1 MRGDSLTLR
10 GMRNLLPDE
19 KAKLNRIE
27 SEIRRLFKIYG
38 FQEVETPTIEPL
50 ELFELKSGEEIR
62 HRMYRFT
69 DLGGREVVLRPEA
82 TASIVKL
89 VVQEMRSAPLP
100 IKIGYVLNAF
110 RYDEPQYGRYREFKQ
125 GGFEI
130 FGTKSPLA
138 DAEILEI
145 SSRLMEGLGIKDYY
159 IKIGHEGVLRAV
171 LTNLNVEESVQD
183 RVLGLIDKERL
194 TEAFEILGPLPKG
207 GEAVSIIR
215 SLWEIKSRDPDEAVR
230 KAGEVLK
237 NIPEAGDQLENL
249 REIIELA
256 KASGVGGFLVDM
268 GFARGLDYYTGMI
281 FEVYVKDLK
290 IAVNG
295 GGRYDKLA
303 GLLGWDIPAV
313 GCAPGIDRLSL
324 AMDEEAVPRDN
335 LVCMIVSMVK
345 EGDIIAASLAGMLRM
360 KGVPT
365 LVDYTRRDVSK
376 ALSYASRRSVKYV
389 ALIGGREVEANTV
402 ALKNMETGSQEEL
415 KIQQVVKKLSSHS
428 LQRL

>member
-1 MRGDSLTLR
+1 MLRDEGFTLR

-19 KAKLNRIE
+19 KAKVNRIE
-27 SEIRRLFKIYG
+27 SEIRRLFKTYG

-69 DLGGREVVLRPEA
+69 DLGGREVVLRPEV

-89 VVQEMRSAPLP
+89 VVQEMRSTPLP

-110 RYDEPQYGRYREFKQ
+110 RYDEPQHGRYREFKQ

-130 FGTKSPLA
+130 FGSKSPIA
-138 DAEILEI
+138 DAEIIEI

-159 IKIGHEGVLRAV
+159 IKIGHEGILRAV
-171 LTNLNVEESVQD
+171 LTHLNIEENIQD

-194 TEAFEILGPLPKG
+194 AEAFETLGALPQG
-207 GEAVSIIR
+207 GEAIDTIR
-215 SLWEIKSRDPDEAVR
+215 RLWEIKSRNSDEAFKR
-230 KAGEVLK
+230 AGEVLK
-237 NIPEAGDQLENL
+237 DISGAVEQLENL

-256 KASGVGGFLVDM
+256 RASRVGELLVDM

-281 FEVYVKDLK
+281 FEVYVKDLR

-295 GGRYDKLA
+295 GGRYDKLT

-324 AMDEEAVPRDN
+324 AIDEKTIPRDD
-335 LVCMIVSMVK
+335 VICVVVSMVK
-345 EGDIIAASLAGMLRM
+345 EGDILAAKLAGMLRM
-360 KGVPT
+360 RGIPT
-365 LVDYTRRDVSK
+365 IVDSTRRDVSK
-376 ALSYASRRSVKYV
+376 ALSYASKKNAKY
-389 ALIGGREVEANTV
+389 AAIIGSREVKNNIV
-402 ALKNMETGSQEEL
+402 ALKDMKAGSQNEL
-415 KIQQVVKKLSSHS
+415 KLEQVVEKLSSHS
-428 LQRL
+428 T

>member
-1 MRGDSLTLR
+1 MMRDEGLTLR

-19 KAKLNRIE
+19 KAKVNRIE
-27 SEIRRLFKIYG
+27 GGIRRLFKIYG

-82 TASIVKL
+82 TASVAKL
-89 VVQEMRSAPLP
+89 VVQEMRSTPLP
-100 IKIGYVLNAF
+100 IKIGYILNVF
-110 RYDEPQYGRYREFKQ
+110 RYDEPQHGRYREFKQ

-130 FGTKSPLA
+130 FGSKSPVA
-138 DAEILEI
+138 DAEILEV
-145 SSRLMEGLGIKDYY
+145 SSRLMEDLGIKDYY

-171 LTNLNVEESVQD
+171 LTQLNVEEIVQD

-194 TEAFEILGPLPKG
+194 VEAFEILGGFPKG
-207 GEAVSIIR
+207 GEAIDIIR
-215 SLWEIKSRDPDEAVR
+215 RLWEIKSRDTDEAVKR
-230 KAGEVLK
+230 AGEVLRD
-237 NIPEAGDQLENL
+237 IPGAVEQLDNL
-249 REIIELA
+249 REIIGLA
-256 KASGVGGFLVDM
+256 KASGVGELLVDM

-281 FEVYVKDLK
+281 FEVYVKGLR

-324 AMDEEAVPRDN
+324 AIDEEAVPRDSV
-335 LVCMIVSMVK
+335 VCVVVSMVK
-345 EGDIIAASLAGMLRM
+345 DGDLLAVKLAGMLRARE
-360 KGVPT
+360 VPT
-365 LVDYTRRDVSK
+365 IVDSTRRDVGK
-376 ALSYASRRSVKYV
+376 ALSYASKRNARYT
-389 ALIGGREVEANTV
+389 AIIGSREVNNNTV
-402 ALKNMETGSQEEL
+402 TLKDMGTGAQEEL
-415 KIQQVVKKLSSHS
+415 KPEQAVEKISAHS
-428 LQRL
+428 V